1 MADIAECDDKLLN
14 SIVEVK
20 MIHGFYALQEQE
32 VNDHLDQGWKILK
45 ICVICF
51 DPSPHL
57 WDHQSVDYYLGRPAG
72 VPKFEEV
79 DHRTPEEI
87 AYEADL
93 IREFGEMA
101 QENKSE

>member
-1 MADIAECDDKLLN
+1 MADITECDDKFLH
-14 SIVEVK
+14 SIVQVK
-20 MIHGFYALQEQE
+20 TVKGFSCFQELE

-45 ICVICF
+45 VCTRCF

-72 VPKFEEV
+72 VPEFHEV

-93 IREFGEMA
+93 IRELGEFVPDSR
-101 QENKSE
+101 SE